1 MKKKILLILISF
13 FVFSPSCFALSKVNS
28 MTVNVKIDENGNASV
43 QEEWQLNSQNNTAF
57 EKSFIETKDVNIT
70 DVTFTDSNNITYEQ
84 VKKYDKE
91 NNFIY
96 HIQEKKDK
104 KTIKFNTNGKA
115 TTVTLSY
122 TVEGMIKSFDDFNA
136 LDWYFLNLGVNQEIG
151 TLNIYIFGPVSFNEN
166 NTALYGIGDSLS
178 CNISDGYI
186 HIFASNITT
195 KTKIH
200 LLASFTDL
208 IFTNTIKKE
217 GTFLNYYNEIINES
231 PIIKEIKEVLH
242 SIVFIVIVIIISVL
256 SIIFF
261 IYRIIKNKRSH
272 KIGRLEKFYVK
283 NVAFLFSDLYNIRE
297 FRRLQPTG
305 DVPRFLCSA

>member
-151 TLNIYIFGPVSFNEN
+151 TLNIYIFCPVSF
-166 NTALYGIGDSLS
+166 
-178 CNISDGYI
+178 
-186 HIFASNITT
+186 
-195 KTKIH
+195 
-200 LLASFTDL
+200 
-208 IFTNTIKKE
+208 
-217 GTFLNYYNEIINES
+217 LNS
-231 PIIKEIKEVLH
+231 
-242 SIVFIVIVIIISVL
+242 
-256 SIIFF
+256 
-261 IYRIIKNKRSH
+261 
-272 KIGRLEKFYVK
+272 
-283 NVAFLFSDLYNIRE
+283 RE
-297 FRRLQPTG
+297 R
-305 DVPRFLCSA
+305 